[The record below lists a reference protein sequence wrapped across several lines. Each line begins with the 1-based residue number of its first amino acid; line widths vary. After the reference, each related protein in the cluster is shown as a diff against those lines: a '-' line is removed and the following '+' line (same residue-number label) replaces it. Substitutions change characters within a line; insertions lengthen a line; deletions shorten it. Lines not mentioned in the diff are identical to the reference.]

1 MDVEPDIAG
10 NHHYTVS
17 RRIGIAVAKH
27 RFPYLRIHY
36 LFFNL
41 SQEWRYIKFLV
52 IQL

>member
-10 NHHYTVS
+10 NHHNAVS

-36 LFFNL
+36 LFFNFF
-41 SQEWRYIKFLV
+41 QERRNIKFLV